1 MSINLSK
8 RIFTSLLLSIIL
20 IIGLFLNKFIFL
32 YSLIV
37 VSIISCQ
44 EFYNLIKKIFKNQKS
59 KIYLFNTLS
68 VIYLGIFTTISYIF
82 YDISFEKFAFAL
94 LVCIFSDTGGYLI
107 GNLVGGR
114 KLTKLSPK
122 KTISGCIGSFIFSLI
137 PIAIYWFILENSYTL
152 KDNSLIELIF
162 VCMFLSLI
170 CQIGDLY
177 ISYFKRRAGV
187 KDTGTILPGH
197 GGLLDRIDGL
207 IFVLPV
213 AFILNKIFV
222 L

>member
-8 RIFTSLLLSIIL
+8 RIFTSFLLSIIL

-44 EFYNLIKKIFKNQKS
+44 EFYNLIKKIFKNQKN

-68 VIYLGIFTTISYIF
+68 VIYLSIFTTVSYIF
-82 YDISFEKFAFAL
+82 YDISLEKFMFAL

-107 GNLVGGR
+107 GNIVGGR

-122 KTISGCIGSFIFSLI
+122 KTISGCIGSFIFSLM
-137 PIAIYWFILENSYTL
+137 PIAVYWLILENSYTL

-170 CQIGDLY
+170 CQVGDLY

>member
-8 RIFTSLLLSIIL
+8 RIFTSFILLIIL
-20 IIGLFLNKFIFL
+20 IIGLFLNKFFFL

-37 VSIISCQ
+37 VSIISFQ
-44 EFYNLIKKIFKNQKS
+44 EFYNLIKKIFKYQKS

-68 VIYLGIFTTISYIF
+68 AIYFGIFTITSYIF
-82 YDISFEKFAFAL
+82 YDTSLEKFMFAIF
-94 LVCIFSDTGGYLI
+94 VCIFSDTGGFLI
-107 GNLVGGR
+107 GKIVGGR

-122 KTISGCIGSFIFSLI
+122 KTISGCVGSFIFSLI
-137 PIAIYWFILENSYTL
+137 SIIVYWLILGNSYIL
-152 KDNSLIELIF
+152 NDNSLIELIF
-162 VCMFLSLI
+162 ICMFLSLI
-170 CQIGDLY
+170 CQSGDLF
-177 ISYFKRRAGV
+177 ISYFKRRAKV

-213 AFILNKIFV
+213 AFILNTIFI